1 MAGLGHAAREDDMAE
16 SESEA
21 TEECRQCEG
30 HGKHGDV
37 SKVLVQVT
45 CDRCAGSG
53 TVPKGSQT
61 ESDQYISAPRKIPF
75 QGARGPSDKGT

>member
-1 MAGLGHAAREDDMAE
+1 MAE
-16 SESEA
+16 NENAA
-21 TEECRQCEG
+21 TEMCRQCEG

-37 SKVLVQVT
+37 SKTLVQVT

-61 ESDQYISAPRKIPF
+61 DADQHVNAPRKVPF
-75 QGARGPSDKGT
+75 QGPRGPSGKGT